1 MSEEFKMLRKLK
13 YALIDHYEDT
23 GKRQWE
29 VAGQIGKA
37 ANWIS
42 GVIKERVKPSKFEKK
57 ELSKILGKPIDELF
71 PEPETTEHQIDKDRL
86 VMEDV
91 N

>member
-1 MSEEFKMLRKLK
+1 MLRKLK

-42 GVIKERVKPSKFEKK
+42 GVIKERVTPSEFEKK
-57 ELSKILGKPIDELF
+57 KLAKILGKPIDELF
-71 PEPETTEHQIDKDRL
+71 PEREIAGNQINEEYL
-86 VMEDV
+86 VTEDV